1 MFGLHFL
8 GKTGDL
14 SLYGEYSKSLSG
26 NPDPY
31 ETGKAEGYFVQG
43 SYLIRRHF
51 RPSVRFGSLDYLD
64 LSDLLGRKPTD
75 FDRKILALGFNY
87 YLTPSVVFKVE
98 YDLYFPG
105 SREADINKDLLALQA
120 AVRF

>member
-1 MFGLHFL
+1 MFGVHFL
-8 GKTGDL
+8 GRAGDL
-14 SLYGEYSKSLSG
+14 SLYGEFSKALSG
-26 NPDPY
+26 NPDPF
-31 ETGKAEGYFVQG
+31 ETGKAEGYFFQG

-51 RPSVRFGSLDYLD
+51 RPTVRFGSLDYLD
-64 LSDLLGRKPTD
+64 LSDDLGRKSTD

-105 SREADINKDLLALQA
+105 DRELDTNKDLFALQA